1 VAALRRAEAR
11 QKAVE
16 EMLRSKN
23 SELETALAEVKELRG
38 MLPICAWC
46 KCVRD
51 IDGLWNKL
59 EAYLAKHSHATFTH
73 GICPQCIA
81 KLADEAGRLAPPA

>member
-1 VAALRRAEAR
+1 V
-11 QKAVE
+11 
-16 EMLRSKN
+16 KN
-23 SELETALAEVKELRG
+23 RELESALAEVKELRG

-59 EAYLAKHSHATFTH
+59 ESYLSKHSHATFSH
-73 GICPQCIA
+73 GICPECLDRME
-81 KLADEAGRLAPPA
+81 KEVSRLREEMSDEKTAQHVR